1 MRVTRVFA
9 LASIGIVLLVQGLA
23 TAPGAQASLR
33 STASAAPAS
42 PGYWLMTG
50 YGSSYAYNAP
60 YLGSPETAGNDTC
73 VNQSAVPY
81 ACVGLSALASG
92 QAYWIASALTDTLSV
107 PGSTTYYAILS
118 GEGAT
123 GSCPSGSTSEVSHI
137 AAPVVGVAAAA
148 QGAWLAASDG
158 GVFGFCGAPYVGS
171 MGGKTLNAPIVGIA
185 PTPSGG
191 GFWLVA
197 SDGGVFAFGN
207 ASFYGSTGALKLN
220 KPIVGM
226 ASTHDGA
233 GYWLV
238 ASDGGVFAF
247 GDAVFSGSMG
257 GMHLHAPMVGI
268 ASNPDG
274 TGYWTVS
281 ADGGVFAFGDAP
293 YLGSASGQILDA
305 PIVGIAA
312 RG

>member
-1 MRVTRVFA
+1 MRVFSVT
-9 LASIGIVLLVQGLA
+9 SIGIILLVQAFACGA
-23 TAPGAQASLR
+23 VAQAPPR
-33 STASAAPAS
+33 SAASAAAT

-50 YGSSYAYNAP
+50 YGSSYAFNSP
-60 YLGSPETAGNDTC
+60 YLGSPETEGNDTC
-73 VNQSAVPY
+73 VNQSTVPY
-81 ACVGLSALASG
+81 ACVGLSAVASG
-92 QAYWIASALTDTLSV
+92 QGYWIASAPTDTISH
-107 PGSTTYYAILS
+107 PGTTTRYGILTS
-118 GEGAT
+118 EGTTNA
-123 GSCPSGSTSEVSHI
+123 CPSGSPTEVSHL

-148 QGAWLAASDG
+148 QGAWMAASDG
-158 GVFGFCGAPYVGS
+158 GVFGLCGAPYLGS
-171 MGGKTLNAPIVGIA
+171 MGGQPLNAPIVGIT

-226 ASTHDGA
+226 APTPDGG

-247 GDAVFSGSMG
+247 GDAVFAGSMG
-257 GMHLHAPMVGI
+257 GMHLNAPMVGV
-268 ASNPDG
+268 AANPSG

-281 ADGGVFAFGDAP
+281 SDGGVFSFGDAP
-293 YLGSASGQILDA
+293 YLGSASGQSLDA
-305 PIVGIAA
+305 PIVGIAS
-312 RG
+312 RT